1 MHRRRNPDAMSFNSI
16 QSLAACMSGLG
27 ATRLYAKEL
36 APNDNGKNQIYL
48 GPSFEVLQ
56 LLPFGEVHPSIKAPT
71 TVLHAMVR
79 FSWVDETGTT
89 EPAAD
94 TKLVLYPQYPEI
106 RLSGFVKGCGKAP
119 ALWLDS
125 KQNGRF
131 KGRTLL
137 LGVKTTGEIIGC
149 LATPG
154 SQLSNS
160 YEAIKGA
167 FAKVGVLLDISAL
180 LTSKKAEDEDSQLID
195 RLAVIYRKGWINAKR
210 LVTGGKIVPCNGTN
224 CGGFTLEAELGV
236 EENGDAEPDFLGWEI
251 KQHSTANYL
260 KHGSGPITLFT
271 PEPDGGEYIE
281 GVAEFVEKYG
291 QHTARENISYFQ
303 GIHYA
308 DKPHAST
315 QMRLTV
321 TGFDATTGK
330 ITDAGGKLALLT
342 PNGDEAASWS
352 FGKILKH
359 WCRKHNKAAYVPAQ
373 VDNKQSP
380 YRYRYGK
387 NVKLCRSTDATLLL
401 KAVAAGKV
409 YYDPGIKLDR
419 STGKT
424 HRRSQFRVKF
434 KEVSQL
440 YRQSE
445 DRDVLTPPT

>member
-1 MHRRRNPDAMSFNSI
+1 MSFASI

-27 ATRLYAKEL
+27 ATRFYAKEL

-56 LLPFGEVHPSIKAPT
+56 LLPFGEVHPSPKAPT

-79 FSWVDETGTT
+79 FAWVDETGAT
-89 EPAAD
+89 EPAPD

-106 RLSGFVKGCGKAP
+106 RLSGFVKGCARAP
-119 ALWLDS
+119 SSWLDP
-125 KQNGRF
+125 KLEGRS

-137 LGVKTTGEIIGC
+137 LGVKTSGEIIAH

-160 YEAIKGA
+160 YEATKGA
-167 FAKVGVLLDISAL
+167 FDKVGVLTDISAL
-180 LTSKKAEDEDSQLID
+180 LISKKPADEDAQLVD
-195 RLAVIYRKGWINAKR
+195 RLAKVYRKGWIDAKR
-210 LVTGGKIVPCNGTN
+210 LVSGGKIVPCNGTN

-251 KQHSTANYL
+251 KQHATPNYL

-271 PEPDGGEYIE
+271 PEPDGGEYVQ

-291 QHTARENISYFQ
+291 RHTTRENISYFQ

-308 DKPHAST
+308 GTAHEST
-315 QMRLTV
+315 NMRLEII
-321 TGFDATTGK
+321 GFDSEAGK
-330 ITDAGGKLALLT
+330 IAKADGRLALVS
-342 PNGDEAASWS
+342 PEGVEAASWS
-352 FGKILKH
+352 FGKILQH

-373 VDNKQSP
+373 VDSSTEPAK
-380 YRYRYGK
+380 YRYGK
-387 NVKLCRSTDATLLL
+387 DVKLCRSTDATLLL
-401 KAVAAGKV
+401 KAVAEGHV

-419 STGKT
+419 ATLKT
-424 HRRSQFRVKF
+424 HRRSQFRIKF
-434 KEVSQL
+434 KQVTRL
-440 YRQSE
+440 YRQIE
-445 DRDVLTPPT
+445 DRDVTCTT

>member
-1 MHRRRNPDAMSFNSI
+1 MSFANI

-27 ATRLYAKEL
+27 ATRFYAKEL
-36 APNDNGKNQIYL
+36 APNDNGKNQVYL

-56 LLPFGEVHPSIKAPT
+56 LLPIGEIFLSTQAPTSVLQAMLKFAWLDEAGEV
-71 TVLHAMVR
+71 
-79 FSWVDETGTT
+79 
-89 EPAAD
+89 EPANQ

-106 RLSGFVKGCGKAP
+106 RLSGFVRGCGKAP
-119 ALWLDS
+119 AAWLDP
-125 KQNGRF
+125 KRQGRSE
-131 KGRTLL
+131 GRTLL
-137 LGVKTTGEIIGC
+137 LGINPNGEIFAY

-154 SQLSNS
+154 SALSNS
-160 YEAIKGA
+160 YQATKSA
-167 FAKVGVLLDISAL
+167 FGKAGVLTDISAL
-180 LTSKKAEDEDSQLID
+180 LVPNELEDEDAQLVD
-195 RLAVIYRKGWINAKR
+195 RLAMVHRKGWIEAKR
-210 LVTGGKIVPCNGTN
+210 LVSGGEIIPCKGTN

-251 KQHSTANYL
+251 KQHATPDYL

-271 PEPDGGEYIE
+271 PEPDGGEYVH

-291 QHTARENISYFQ
+291 EHTDRENISYFQ

-308 DKPHAST
+308 DKQHPST
-315 QMRLTV
+315 QMRLSIA
-321 TGFDATTGK
+321 GFDATTGK

-342 PNGDEAASWS
+342 PDGDEAASWS

-387 NVKLCRSTDATLLL
+387 NVKLCKSTDATLLL
-401 KAVAAGKV
+401 KAVACGAV

-419 STGKT
+419 ATGKT
-424 HRRSQFRVKF
+424 HRRSQFRIKF
-434 KEVSQL
+434 RQVDQL

-445 DRDVLTPPT
+445 YRDVLSPAK